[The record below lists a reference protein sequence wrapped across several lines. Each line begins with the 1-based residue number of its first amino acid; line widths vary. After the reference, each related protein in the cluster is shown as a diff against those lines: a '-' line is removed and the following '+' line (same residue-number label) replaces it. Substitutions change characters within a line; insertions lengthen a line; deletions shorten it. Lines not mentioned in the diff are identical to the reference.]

1 MLSKSKILRI
11 LGSKRIIIKL
21 NFVRVCT
28 VYATDFKIKFYPVCW
43 YSVGAYLKHL

>member
-1 MLSKSKILRI
+1 MYMLSHSKIFRM

-28 VYATDFKIKFYPVCW
+28 VYAIDFKIKFYHVC
-43 YSVGAYLKHL
+43 